1 MSELEKI
8 SELLKQKKTG
18 SDYTATV
25 TSVKDGIAYVK
36 MEGSDIADTPV
47 KLTIGAKP
55 GDTVK
60 VRVANGQAWITGN
73 LTEPPTND
81 EKKVRQ
87 VQNMATH
94 IREMANKV
102 IIAVGGKM
110 DKDMKNRPSSIV
122 IDSGKIKFQAN
133 SIVIDSDN
141 FKLLEDGDA
150 VFSGTLSAAG
160 GTFDGAVTFSH
171 TYREIS
177 DYSQTVKIGS
187 PDAAAPIAIDA
198 PYGDNMTVGID
209 IAAGYILLGRQAP
222 IGQSGSKFTQITPD
236 GVTTFSDRR
245 LKDDIVDLDESIGLR
260 LKPVEYRFKGD
271 PDPSK
276 HYGFIAQ
283 DVEDIIPGAV
293 QTGPK
298 GYLSLSY
305 LEFIAPTLA
314 LAQKNAE
321 RIKQLEQE
329 IAELRNIRNE
339 VNDGK

>member
-122 IDSGKIKFQAN
+122 IDSGKISFESNA
-133 SIVIDSDN
+133 IVIHSDN
-141 FKLLEDGDA
+141 FTLEENGDA
-150 VFSGTLSAAG
+150 TFSGKLQAAEGSFDGTLTFLWGEDNPQMTQEIIIGESTDAPFIIRKTSSGESTTMHAGEIVLSSGTWPPVQVYGNVYEGWQPSSDEKLKHNIEDLEGLDIVMRLRPVTFVYNGDPNEKKRYGFTAQNVREIMPEAVNEKDGTLTLSY
-160 GTFDGAVTFSH
+160 TSL
-171 TYREIS
+171 I
-177 DYSQTVKIGS
+177 
-187 PDAAAPIAIDA
+187 APA
-198 PYGDNMTVGID
+198 
-209 IAAGYILLGRQAP
+209 IAAIKEQ
-222 IGQSGSKFTQITPD
+222 
-236 GVTTFSDRR
+236 
-245 LKDDIVDLDESIGLR
+245 
-260 LKPVEYRFKGD
+260 
-271 PDPSK
+271 
-276 HYGFIAQ
+276 
-283 DVEDIIPGAV
+283 
-293 QTGPK
+293 
-298 GYLSLSY
+298 
-305 LEFIAPTLA
+305 
-314 LAQKNAE
+314 QKKIE
-321 RIKQLEQE
+321 LLEQE